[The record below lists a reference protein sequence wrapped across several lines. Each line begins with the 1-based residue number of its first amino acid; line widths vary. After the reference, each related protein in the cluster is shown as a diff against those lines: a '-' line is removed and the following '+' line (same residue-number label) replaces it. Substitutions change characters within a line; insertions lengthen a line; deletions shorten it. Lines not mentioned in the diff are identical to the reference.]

1 MLAHLDCSSGI
12 SGDKFLAALLDAG
25 EADGRFSVGD
35 LHKAIQELGLDDT
48 SVVTSRVTRGGI
60 SGLHIKVLTPAEKSA
75 RAHRHWTEIRVLL
88 ESSPLDHAVR
98 ARAIRAFTLLAAAEA
113 KIHDVSPENVH
124 FHEVGAVDSIVDIVG
139 VSLGLELL
147 GIERLSCS
155 AVALGAG
162 GTISC
167 AHGTLPVPAPAVLEL
182 LAGVPIEAGGAS
194 GELTTPTGAALLA
207 ANVDRFGEMPSM
219 VLARVG
225 HAAGTREIPGL
236 PNITRLILGHP
247 LLEPKAT
254 CADASRQCRHAE
266 EEQALEP
273 VVLLETLLDHLS
285 PEHVG
290 FIAEELRECGPLDV
304 WQVPSAMKKGR
315 LGIELRVLARPDD
328 AEALADRI
336 HALTG
341 SLGVRQ
347 TSLSRSILDR
357 EVLTCEGPWG
367 PFRVKVSGAGAST
380 RARPEHDDIARISRE
395 AKVPYQE
402 VKTVLQESAQKI
414 FDP

>member
-25 EADGRFSVGD
+25 EADGRFSLGD
-35 LHKAIQELGLDDT
+35 LYEAIRALGLDDV
-48 SVVTSRVTRGGI
+48 SVEASRVTRGGI
-60 SGLHIKVLTPAEKSA
+60 SGLHVKVLTAGKTAS
-75 RAHRHWTEIRVLL
+75 AHRHWREIRALL

-98 ARAIRAFTLLAAAEA
+98 ARALCAFARLAAAEA
-113 KIHDVSPENVH
+113 KIHGVDPEEVH
-124 FHEVGAVDSIVDIVG
+124 FHEVGAADSIVDIVG

-155 AVALGAG
+155 AVALGDG

-182 LAGVPIEAGGAS
+182 LTGVPVEAGGDS

-207 ANVDRFGEMPSM
+207 ANVDRFGEMPGM

-225 HAAGTREIPGL
+225 YAAGTREIPGI
-236 PNITRLILGHP
+236 PNITRLLLGHP
-247 LLEPKAT
+247 LTSSEAA
-254 CADASRQCRHAE
+254 CAGTSLPPAGE
-266 EEQALEP
+266 EALEP

-328 AEALADRI
+328 AEALASRI
-336 HALTG
+336 HAFTG
-341 SLGVRQ
+341 SLGVRR
-347 TSLSRSILDR
+347 TLLSRSVLDR

-367 PFRVKVSGAGAST
+367 AFRVKVSGAGASA
-380 RARPEHDDIARISRE
+380 RVRPEHDDIARISRE
-395 AKVPYQE
+395 SGVPYEE
-402 VKTVLQESAQKI
+402 VKKALLESARKLLA
-414 FDP
+414 P

>member
-12 SGDKFLAALLDAG
+12 SGDKFLAALLDVG
-25 EADGRFSVGD
+25 EADGRFSVDD
-35 LHKAIQELGLDDT
+35 LHKAIQALGLDAA

-60 SGLHIKVLTPAEKSA
+60 SGLHIKVLTPAEKSTP
-75 RAHRHWTEIRVLL
+75 AHRHWTEIRVLL

-98 ARAIRAFTLLAAAEA
+98 ARAIRAFTKLAAAEA

-124 FHEVGAVDSIVDIVG
+124 FHEVGAVDSIIDIVG

-155 AVALGAG
+155 AVALGAE

-167 AHGTLPVPAPAVLEL
+167 AHGTLPVPAPTVLEL
-182 LAGVPIEAGGAS
+182 LTGVPVEAGGAS
-194 GELTTPTGAALLA
+194 GELTTPTGAALLV
-207 ANVDRFGEMPSM
+207 ANVDRFGKMPDM

-225 HAAGTREIPGL
+225 HAAGTRNISGI

-247 LLEPKAT
+247 LTRSET
-254 CADASRQCRHAE
+254 ICADASLSFAE
-266 EEQALEP
+266 EREVLEP

-357 EVLTCEGPWG
+357 EVLTCEGSWG
-367 PFRVKVSGAGAST
+367 PFRVKVSGAGASA

-395 AKVPYQE
+395 SKVPYQE
-402 VKTVLQESAQKI
+402 VKEVLLESARRI